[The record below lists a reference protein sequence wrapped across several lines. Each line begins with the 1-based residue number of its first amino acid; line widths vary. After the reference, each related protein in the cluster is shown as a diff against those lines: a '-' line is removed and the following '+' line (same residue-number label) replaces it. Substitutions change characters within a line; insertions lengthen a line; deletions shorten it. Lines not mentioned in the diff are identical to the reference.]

1 MALGRYQR
9 QRKLA
14 LFAILFAAFMA
25 LLFVGSAWPEEM
37 HESVE
42 MAGLAL
48 IVIGIAGRI
57 WCTLYIGGRKA
68 AEIVAE
74 GPYSMSRNPLY
85 VFSSIAAG
93 GAGAAT
99 GSIVL
104 GLVFAI
110 GCAAAFRIV
119 ILREEAYLRDAFG
132 TSFDS
137 YVTRVPRFLPDISL
151 FRDAPTITVD
161 MALVYR
167 TLGDGLVFFL
177 AVPFFETVEMLQ
189 AGGYLPVLLRL
200 Y

>member
-1 MALGRYQR
+1 MALGRYQQ

-14 LFAILFAAFMA
+14 LFAILVGAFMA
-25 LLFVGSAWPEEM
+25 LLFVGSAWPEEI
-37 HESVE
+37 HETIEVV
-42 MAGLAL
+42 GLGL
-48 IVIGIAGRI
+48 IVVGIAGRI

-74 GPYSMSRNPLY
+74 GPYSISRNPLY

-104 GLVFAI
+104 GLVFMV
-110 GCAAAFRIV
+110 GCAAAFRVV
-119 ILREEAYLRDAFG
+119 ILREEAYLREAFG
-132 TSFDS
+132 ASFDS
-137 YVTRVPRFLPDISL
+137 YVARVPRFFPDISL
-151 FRDAPTITVD
+151 FRDVPKITVD

-167 TLGDGLVFFL
+167 TMGDGLVFF
-177 AVPFFETVEMLQ
+177 AAMPFFETVEMLQ

>member
-9 QRKLA
+9 QRRLA
-14 LFAILFAAFMA
+14 LFAILVGAFMA
-25 LLFVGSAWPEEM
+25 LLFVGSAWPEEI
-37 HESVE
+37 HESIEVV
-42 MAGLAL
+42 GLAL

-74 GPYSMSRNPLY
+74 GPYSISRNPLY

-104 GLVFAI
+104 GLVFMI
-110 GCAAAFRIV
+110 VCAAAFRVV
-119 ILREEAYLRDAFG
+119 ILREEAYLREAFG
-132 TSFDS
+132 PAFET
-137 YVTRVPRFLPDISL
+137 YVARVPRFLPDLSL
-151 FRDAPTITVD
+151 FRDVPKITVD

-167 TLGDGLVFFL
+167 TMGDGLVFF
-177 AVPFFETVEMLQ
+177 AAMPFFEAVEMMQ